1 MTRSETAVRRSSHF
15 RDTGIFHLST
25 CVYIDGFN
33 LYNGAVKRTQFK
45 WLDISQVCQKLLVG
59 QSVDLIRY
67 FTARVIGFAHDP
79 QAPARQ
85 DVYLRALRTLPNVV
99 IHDDG
104 WFAIRSSLLPQYP
117 LAYRPEYQNPP
128 SRPPQ
133 FVQVQKLEEK
143 RTDVDIATHLLLDCF
158 ANQFDEFAV
167 ISNDGDLTLPIEKVQ
182 DQFNKQ
188 ITVINPHRSGMSGSL
203 KKASSNYIRNIN
215 RSVLASSQFPS
226 PLMDAKGSFSKPSSW

>member
-15 RDTGIFHLST
+15 RDSGISYLST

-59 QSVDLIRY
+59 HSVDLIRY
-67 FTARVIGFAHDP
+67 FTAHVIGFAHDP

-85 DVYLRALRTLPNVV
+85 NVYLRALETLPNVV

-104 WFAIRSSLLPQYP
+104 WFSLHAALLPQYP
-117 LAYRPEYQNPP
+117 LAYRPENQKPP
-128 SRPPQ
+128 TRPPQ
-133 FVQVQKLEEK
+133 FVQVQRSEEK

-158 ANQFDEFAV
+158 DNRFDEFVV
-167 ISNDGDLTLPIEKVQ
+167 ISNDGDLTLPIEKVR
-182 DQFNKQ
+182 DQFGKR
-188 ITVINPHRSGMSGSL
+188 IGVINPHRSRMSGTL
-203 KKASSNYIRNIN
+203 IKASSYYIRNIN
-215 RSVLASSQFPS
+215 RSVLASSLFPS
-226 PLMDAKGSFSKPSSW
+226 TLTDAKGTFSKPSSW